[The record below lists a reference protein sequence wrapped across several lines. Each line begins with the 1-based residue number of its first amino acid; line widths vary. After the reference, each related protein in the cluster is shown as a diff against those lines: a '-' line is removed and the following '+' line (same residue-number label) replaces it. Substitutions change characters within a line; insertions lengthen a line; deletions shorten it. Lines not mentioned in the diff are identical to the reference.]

1 MTKLP
6 RDLTG
11 ERVVRAPERRGFY
24 RDHQVG
30 SPVTLRPQDD
40 LTRKVVVPLH
50 GSTRIGPKLLSRILR
65 EAGVSP
71 EQLSGSL

>member
-11 ERVVRAPERRGFY
+11 DRVVRALERLGFY

-30 SPVTLRPQDD
+30 AHVTLRHQDD
-40 LTRKVVVPLH
+40 PTRKVVVPLH
-50 GSTRIGPKLLSRILR
+50 GSMRIGPKLLSRILR
-65 EAGVSP
+65 EAGVSS
-71 EQLSGSL
+71 ERLIESL